1 MNTTF
6 WEKIQQGDEEAFLAT
21 LQLNIRIYF
30 TDMG

>member
-6 WEKIQQGDEEAFLAT
+6 WEKIQQGMKKHSGNST
-21 LQLNIRIYF
+21 MNIRIYF

>member
-6 WEKIQQGDEEAFLAT
+6 WEKIQQGDEEAFR
-21 LQLNIRIYF
+21 QLTMNIRIYF